1 MDNSKIENLTSELKG
16 KTIDADSLCA
26 TCNHKTICVFCQ
38 QADQKV
44 IFCEEFEASDAP
56 QIRLLGAGEVNVEK
70 TIDVNRTGL
79 CVNCDNISE
88 CNYSRLNEEVFHCE
102 EYV

>member
-1 MDNSKIENLTSELKG
+1 MEKSKIGSLSSEKG
-16 KTIDADSLCA
+16 RKTIGADSLCA
-26 TCNHKTICVFCQ
+26 TCNHIATCVFCQ

-56 QIRLLGAGEVNVEK
+56 QIRLLGAGEVNIEK
-70 TIDVNRTGL
+70 TVEVNRVGL
-79 CVNCDNISE
+79 CVNCDNISK
-88 CNYSRLNEEVFHCE
+88 CNYSRLNEEVLYCE